1 MSREAWTAVIVLGVI
16 VAVATLIGA
25 LVLAVRVWRT
35 RKLLGELG
43 AGGKV
48 AFYGALLYTIL
59 PVDVLPDPIYLDD
72 MGLLAGALLYLTHLV
87 RKQRPS
93 APDPALRRSPTSRS
107 GRQVRTQGEF
117 VQGRVKDVER
127 R

>member
-1 MSREAWTAVIVLGVI
+1 MSREAWTALIVLGVI

-48 AFYGALLYTIL
+48 AFYGALLYTIF

-72 MGLLAGALLYLTHLV
+72 MGLLAGALLYLSHLV
-87 RKQRPS
+87 RKRQAATSSELHPPVPASRP
-93 APDPALRRSPTSRS
+93 ARQLRP
-107 GRQVRTQGEF
+107 
-117 VQGRVKDVER
+117 R
-127 R
+127 RD

>member
-25 LVLAVRVWRT
+25 LVLAFRVWRT
-35 RKLLGELG
+35 RKMLGELG

-72 MGLLAGALLYLTHLV
+72 MGLLAGALLYLSHLV
-87 RKQRPS
+87 RK
-93 APDPALRRSPTSRS
+93 RRASTSELHPPVPMSRS
-107 GRQVRTQGEF
+107 GRQLRPKG
-117 VQGRVKDVER
+117 ER
-127 R
+127 RLGATPGDD

>member
-1 MSREAWTAVIVLGVI
+1 MSREAWIVIIVLGAI

-25 LVLAVRVWRT
+25 LVLAFRVWRT
-35 RKLLGELG
+35 RKMLGELG

-72 MGLLAGALLYLTHLV
+72 MGLLAGSLLYLSHLV
-87 RKQRPS
+87 RKRQAAKTDLHPPVPASRPGRQLRPRGES
-93 APDPALRRSPTSRS
+93 APR
-107 GRQVRTQGEF
+107 G
-117 VQGRVKDVER
+117 
-127 R
+127 

>member
-25 LVLAVRVWRT
+25 IVLAFRVWRT

-72 MGLLAGALLYLTHLV
+72 MGLLAGALLYLSHLV
-87 RKQRPS
+87 RKQRATP
-93 APDPALRRSPTSRS
+93 PDPDLHPPVPLSRTTRQLRPR
-107 GRQVRTQGEF
+107 G
-117 VQGRVKDVER
+117 D
-127 R
+127 

>member
-1 MSREAWTAVIVLGVI
+1 MSREAWTLVIVLGAI

-25 LVLAVRVWRT
+25 LVLAFRVWRT

-48 AFYGALLYTIL
+48 AFYGALIYTIL

-72 MGLLAGALLYLTHLV
+72 MGLLAGALLYLNHLV
-87 RKQRPS
+87 RKQHAS
-93 APDPALRRSPTSRS
+93 GPDPALHEPIRLPRR
-107 GRQVRTQGEF
+107 
-117 VQGRVKDVER
+117 
-127 R
+127 